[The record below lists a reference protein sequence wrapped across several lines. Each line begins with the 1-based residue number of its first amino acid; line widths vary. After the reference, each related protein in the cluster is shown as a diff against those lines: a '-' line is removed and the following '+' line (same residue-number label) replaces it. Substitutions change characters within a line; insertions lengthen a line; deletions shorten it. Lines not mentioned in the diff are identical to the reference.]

1 MDEQEVEVKSLFYA
15 LGMILA
21 GAVLLVIVLPFEIV
35 DEIKWRMR
43 ER

>member
-1 MDEQEVEVKSLFYA
+1 MKSLFYA